1 MTILYFDLF
10 TSMLFFSITFYVVK
24 RGIGN
29 KISISAV
36 SVHKI
41 NQLIHLNYWWFVLPY
56 FYTINIVS
64 DLESLFNVKS
74 YSLQILIFLG
84 LLLSQITFFLKKQ
97 PLLLWE
103 YITVLRKNLQKVHV
117 KFFTTLPK
125 IHSDEQKEDLLNRKK
140 NTSIKSSEIT
150 FLLNSFTFPV
160 LFFTANS
167 YFFTKFIFLLLSFK
181 STF

>member
-29 KISISAV
+29 KRGIRAV

-41 NQLIHLNYWWFVLPY
+41 NQLIHLNYWWFALPY
-56 FYTINIVS
+56 FYMINVVG

-74 YSLQILIFLG
+74 FALQVFIFLG
-84 LLLSQITFFLKKQ
+84 LLLSQIMFFLKKQ
-97 PLLLWE
+97 PLFLWE
-103 YITVLRKNLQKVHV
+103 YINVLRKILQKVNV
-117 KFFTTLPK
+117 KFFTLLPK
-125 IHSDEQKEDLLNRKK
+125 IHSDAQKEDLLSRKK
-140 NTSIKSSEIT
+140 NTNIKSSEIT
-150 FLLNSFTFPV
+150 FLLNSFTFPM
-160 LFFTANS
+160 LFFIANS